1 MISHLRIDTAQS
13 LHFISLFNITQM
25 QNRLL
30 SIILIFFVF
39 ISAHSQLRLGNDA
52 IKLDR
57 TIRLINDLYVD
68 DVNTEEIT
76 ESAIRNMLKELDPH
90 SSYLNKEEVKEM
102 NEPLQGNF
110 DGIGISF
117 NMLTDTVYVMEV
129 ISGGPSQKVGIMPG
143 DKIIYV
149 NDTLIAGQKMTN
161 RDIIS
166 RLRGKKG
173 TTAKVKILRKGV
185 VGLTEFRII
194 RDKIPIYSIDA
205 SYMVNNNTGYIRLSR
220 FGITSYKEFHQAL
233 IKLKSNGMQNLIVD
247 LTGNGGGILS
257 TSTDITDEFL
267 DKGRLMV
274 YTEGKNQPRMTI
286 NSTSK
291 GEFKTGKLVV
301 LVDEGS
307 ASASEILSG
316 AVQDWDR
323 GIIVGRRTFGK
334 GLVQRQLPLTDGTM
348 IRLTVARYYTPT
360 GRGIQKPY
368 NGGDLEAYNLDF
380 INRFNHGEMMNADSI
395 HFPDSLKYATLINKR
410 TVYGGG
416 GIMPDVF
423 VPIDTT
429 IGTSLHRQLLAKGVM
444 NKLTIQEVD
453 NNRKQLL
460 GKYAT
465 IAAFKKNYTISPAM
479 IQRIK
484 DNAQKEDI
492 IWNDEEFE
500 KSKKLILTQMKALI
514 ARDLYDSSAFYR
526 IINDI
531 DDIFSKGLEVIT
543 NDKLYYQL
551 IDTGSGS

>member
-1 MISHLRIDTAQS
+1 
-13 LHFISLFNITQM
+13 M

-30 SIILIFFVF
+30 SIILLFFVF
-39 ISAHSQLRLGNDA
+39 ISAQSQLRLGVDA

-57 TIRLINDLYVD
+57 TIRLIDDLYVD
-68 DVNTEEIT
+68 DVNTEDIT

-90 SSYLNKEEVKEM
+90 SSYLNKQEVKEM

-149 NDTLIAGQKMTN
+149 NDTLIAGQKLTN

-166 RLRGKKG
+166 KLRGKKG

-185 VGLTEFRII
+185 EGLTEFRIV

-205 SYMVNNNTGYIRLSR
+205 SYMVNENTGYIRLSR
-220 FGITSYKEFHQAL
+220 FGITSYKEFRQAL
-233 IKLKSNGMQNLIVD
+233 VKLKSNGMLNLIVD

-267 DKGRLMV
+267 EKDRLLV
-274 YTEGKNQPRMTI
+274 YTEGKNQPRMTLK
-286 NSTSK
+286 STSK

-323 GIIVGRRTFGK
+323 GVIVGRRTFGK

-395 HFPDSLKYATLINKR
+395 HFPDSLKYSTLINKR

-444 NKLTIQEVD
+444 NKLTISEVD

-460 GKYAT
+460 AKYPT
-465 IAAFKKNYTISPAM
+465 VGAFKKNYTISPA
-479 IQRIK
+479 IIERIK
-484 DNAQKEDI
+484 NNAEQDDI
-492 IWNDEEFE
+492 TWNQEEFE

-531 DDIFSKGLEVIT
+531 DDIFAKGLEVIT

-551 IDTGSGS
+551 IDTGSASGS

>member
-1 MISHLRIDTAQS
+1 MISLKTDTALS

-30 SIILIFFVF
+30 SIILLFFVI

-185 VGLTEFRII
+185 EGLTEFRII

-233 IKLKSNGMQNLIVD
+233 IKLKSSGMNNLIVD

-267 DKGRLMV
+267 EKGRLMV

-286 NSTSK
+286 NSTAK

-465 IAAFKKNYTISPAM
+465 IAAFKKNYTISPAI

-492 IWNDEEFE
+492 VWNDEEFE

-551 IDTGSGS
+551 IDTGSGG

>member
-1 MISHLRIDTAQS
+1 
-13 LHFISLFNITQM
+13 M
-25 QNRLL
+25 QNRLY
-30 SIILIFFVF
+30 SIILLFFIFF
-39 ISAHSQLRLGNDA
+39 STQAQLRLGSDA

-68 DVNTEEIT
+68 DVNTEELT
-76 ESAIRNMLKELDPH
+76 ETAIRSMLKELDPH

-143 DKIIYV
+143 DKFIYV

-166 RLRGKKG
+166 RLRGEKG
-173 TTAKVKILRKGV
+173 TTAFVKVLRKGV
-185 VGLTEFRII
+185 EGLTEYRIV
-194 RDKIPIYSIDA
+194 RDKIPITSIDA
-205 SYMVNNNTGYIRLSR
+205 SYMVNKNTGYIRLSR
-220 FGITSYKEFHQAL
+220 FGISSLKEFH
-233 IKLKSNGMQNLIVD
+233 KSMSDLKSEGMQNLIVD

-267 DKGRLMV
+267 GKDKLIV
-274 YTEGKNQPRMTI
+274 YTEGKNQPRMTL

-291 GEFKTGKLVV
+291 GLFHTGKLVV
-301 LVDEGS
+301 LVNEGS

-316 AVQDWDR
+316 AIQDWDR
-323 GIIVGRRTFGK
+323 GVVVGRRTFGK

-368 NGGDLEAYNLDF
+368 NGGDPDEYNLDF
-380 INRFNHGEMMNADSI
+380 VNRFNHGELLNADSI
-395 HFPDSLKYATLINKR
+395 QFPDSLKYETLINKR

-429 IGTSLHRQLLAKGVM
+429 VVSLLHRQLIAKGVL
-444 NKLTIQEVD
+444 NRITIQEVD
-453 NNRKQLL
+453 NNRKKLKQSFP
-460 GKYAT
+460 T
-465 IAAFKKNYTISPAM
+465 IKAFKKDYDITPAL
-479 IQRIK
+479 IQKIK
-484 DNAQKEDI
+484 DSAKAEDI
-492 IWNDEEFE
+492 KWDDEDFD
-500 KSKKLILTQMKALI
+500 KSKEIIFTQLKALI

-531 DDIFSKGLEVIT
+531 DDIFSKGLEVIS
-543 NDKLYYQL
+543 NDELYNKIL
-551 IDTGSGS
+551 NGNS

>member
-1 MISHLRIDTAQS
+1 MR
-13 LHFISLFNITQM
+13 
-25 QNRLL
+25 NRLF
-30 SIILIFFVF
+30 SITLLFFIFF
-39 ISAHSQLRLGNDA
+39 SAQSQLRLGPDA

-68 DVNTEEIT
+68 DVDTEKIT
-76 ESAIRNMLKELDPH
+76 ENAIRNMLLELDPH
-90 SSYLNKEEVKEM
+90 SSYLNKDEVKEM

-129 ISGGPSQKVGIMPG
+129 ISGGPSQKVGLMPG

-149 NDTLIAGQKMTN
+149 NDTLIAGQKLTN
-161 RDIIS
+161 REIIS
-166 RLRGKKG
+166 KLKGKKG
-173 TTAKVKILRKGV
+173 TIANVKVLRKGIE
-185 VGLTEFRII
+185 GLTEFRIV

-220 FGITSYKEFHQAL
+220 FGITSYKEFHDAL
-233 IKLKSNGMQNLIVD
+233 TNLKLKGMNNLIVD

-267 DKGRLMV
+267 ERGKLIV
-274 YTEGKNQPRMTI
+274 YTEGKNQPRATL

-316 AVQDWDR
+316 AIQDWDR
-323 GIIVGRRTFGK
+323 GIVVGRRTFGK

-348 IRLTVARYYTPT
+348 IRLTVARYFTPT

-368 NGGDLEAYNLDF
+368 NSGDLEAYNLDF
-380 INRFNHGEMMNADSI
+380 INRFNHGEMLNADSI
-395 HFPDSLKYATLINKR
+395 HFPDSLKHATLINKR

-423 VPIDTT
+423 VPIDTIAAT
-429 IGTSLHRQLLAKGVM
+429 PLHRKLVAKGVV
-444 NKLTIQEVD
+444 NRITFQTVD
-453 NNRKQLL
+453 SNRKQLL
-460 GKYAT
+460 QNYPT
-465 IAAFKKNYTISPAM
+465 IESFKKNYTISPAT
-479 IQRIK
+479 IQKVK
-484 DNAQKEDI
+484 DTAKEEDI
-492 IWNDEEFE
+492 EWNNEEFE
-500 KSKKLILTQMKALI
+500 KSKKIILTQMKALI
-514 ARDLYDSSAFYR
+514 ARDLYDTSAFYR
-526 IINDI
+526 ILNDI
-531 DDIFSKGLEVIT
+531 DDIFSKGLEVIS
-543 NDKLYYQL
+543 NDKLYNKL
-551 IDTGSGS
+551 INGES

>member
-1 MISHLRIDTAQS
+1 
-13 LHFISLFNITQM
+13 M
-25 QNRLL
+25 QNRLY
-30 SIILIFFVF
+30 SIILLFFIFF
-39 ISAHSQLRLGNDA
+39 STQAQLRLGSDA

-68 DVNTEEIT
+68 DVNTEELT
-76 ESAIRNMLKELDPH
+76 ETAIRSMLKELDPH

-143 DKIIYV
+143 DKFIYV

-166 RLRGKKG
+166 RLRGVKG
-173 TTAKVKILRKGV
+173 TTAVVKVLRKGV
-185 VGLTEFRII
+185 EGLTEYRIV
-194 RDKIPIYSIDA
+194 RDKIPITSIDA
-205 SYMVNNNTGYIRLSR
+205 SYMVNKNTGYIRLSR
-220 FGITSYKEFHQAL
+220 FGISSLKEFH
-233 IKLKSNGMQNLIVD
+233 KSMSDLKSEGMQNLIVD

-267 DKGRLMV
+267 GKDKLIV
-274 YTEGKNQPRMTI
+274 YTEGKNQPRMTL

-291 GEFKTGKLVV
+291 GLFHTGKLVV
-301 LVDEGS
+301 LVNEGS

-316 AVQDWDR
+316 AIQDWDR
-323 GIIVGRRTFGK
+323 GVVVGRRTFGK

-368 NGGDLEAYNLDF
+368 NGGDPDEYNLDF
-380 INRFNHGEMMNADSI
+380 VNRFNHGELLNADSI
-395 HFPDSLKYATLINKR
+395 QFPDSLKYETLINKR

-429 IGTSLHRQLLAKGVM
+429 VVSLLHRQLIAKGVL
-444 NKLTIQEVD
+444 NRITIQEVD
-453 NNRKQLL
+453 NNRKKLKQSFP
-460 GKYAT
+460 T
-465 IAAFKKNYTISPAM
+465 IKAFKKDYDITPAL
-479 IQRIK
+479 IQKIK
-484 DNAQKEDI
+484 DSAKAEDI
-492 IWNDEEFE
+492 KWDDEDFD
-500 KSKKLILTQMKALI
+500 KSKEIIFTQLKALI

-531 DDIFSKGLEVIT
+531 DDIFSKGLEVIS
-543 NDKLYYQL
+543 NDELYNKIL
-551 IDTGSGS
+551 NGIS

>member
-1 MISHLRIDTAQS
+1 
-13 LHFISLFNITQM
+13 M

-30 SIILIFFVF
+30 STILLLSIFF
-39 ISAHSQLRLGNDA
+39 SAQSQLRLGPDA

-129 ISGGPSQKVGIMPG
+129 ISGGPSQKVGLMPG

-149 NDTLIAGQKMTN
+149 NDTLIAGQKMSN
-161 RDIIS
+161 RDVIS
-166 RLRGKKG
+166 KLKGKKG
-173 TTAKVKILRKGV
+173 TVARVKVLRKGV
-185 VGLTEFRII
+185 KGLTEFRIV

-205 SYMVNNNTGYIRLSR
+205 SYMVNRSTGYIRLSR
-220 FGITSYKEFHQAL
+220 FGVTSFKEFHEAL
-233 IKLKSNGMQNLIVD
+233 VDLKLKGMSNLIVD

-267 DKGRLMV
+267 SSGKLMV
-274 YTEGKNQPRMTI
+274 YTEGKNQPRMALK
-286 NSTSK
+286 STSK
-291 GEFKTGKLVV
+291 GEFKSGKLVV

-316 AVQDWDR
+316 AIQDWDR
-323 GIIVGRRTFGK
+323 GVIVGRRTFGK

-380 INRFNHGEMMNADSI
+380 INRYNHGEMMNADSI
-395 HFPDSLKYATLINKR
+395 HFPDSLKYSTLINKR

-429 IGTSLHRQLLAKGVM
+429 IGTSLHRQMLAKGVI
-444 NKLTIQEVD
+444 NRITIQEVD

-460 GKYAT
+460 GTYPT
-465 IAAFKKNYTISPAM
+465 IETFKNNYTISPAI
-479 IQRIK
+479 IQK
-484 DNAQKEDI
+484 LKNNAQSEDI
-492 IWNDEEFE
+492 EWNEEEFE
-500 KSKKLILTQMKALI
+500 KSKKLILTQLKALV
-514 ARDLYDSSAFYR
+514 ARDLYDGAAFYR

-531 DDIFSKGLEVIT
+531 DDIFSKGLEVISD
-543 NDKLYYQL
+543 DKLYYGL
-551 IDTGSGS
+551 IDRGR

>member
-1 MISHLRIDTAQS
+1 MISLKTDTALS

-30 SIILIFFVF
+30 SIILLFFVI
-39 ISAHSQLRLGNDA
+39 ISAHAQLRLGNDA

-173 TTAKVKILRKGV
+173 TTAKVKILRKGIE
-185 VGLTEFRII
+185 GLTEFRII

-233 IKLKSNGMQNLIVD
+233 IKLKSSGMNNLIVD

-267 DKGRLMV
+267 EKGRLMV

-286 NSTSK
+286 NSTAK

-465 IAAFKKNYTISPAM
+465 IAAFKKNYTISPAI

-492 IWNDEEFE
+492 VWNDEEFE

-551 IDTGSGS
+551 IDTGSGG

>member
-1 MISHLRIDTAQS
+1 MISLKTDTALS

-30 SIILIFFVF
+30 SIILLFFVI
-39 ISAHSQLRLGNDA
+39 ISAHAQLRLGNDA

-185 VGLTEFRII
+185 EGLTEFRII

-233 IKLKSNGMQNLIVD
+233 IKLKSSGMNNLIVD

-267 DKGRLMV
+267 EKGRLMV

-286 NSTSK
+286 NSTAK

-465 IAAFKKNYTISPAM
+465 IAAFKKNYTISPAI

-492 IWNDEEFE
+492 VWNDEEFE

-551 IDTGSGS
+551 IDTGKGS

>member
-1 MISHLRIDTAQS
+1 
-13 LHFISLFNITQM
+13 M
-25 QNRLL
+25 QKQLL
-30 SIILIFFVF
+30 SIILLFLIFTP
-39 ISAHSQLRLGNDA
+39 AQSQLRLGKEA
-52 IKLDR
+52 IKIDR
-57 TIRLINDLYVD
+57 TIRLINELYVD
-68 DVNTEEIT
+68 DVDTEEIT
-76 ESAIRNMLKELDPH
+76 ESAIRNILKELDPH

-129 ISGGPSQKVGIMPG
+129 ISGGPSQIVGIMPG
-143 DKIIYV
+143 DRIIYV
-149 NDTLIAGQKMTN
+149 NDTLIAGQEMSN

-173 TTAKVKILRKGV
+173 TTVNVKVLRKGV
-185 VGLTEFRII
+185 EGLIEFRII
-194 RDKIPIYSIDA
+194 RDKIPLYSIDA
-205 SYMVNNNTGYIRLSR
+205 SYMVNNKTGYIRLSR
-220 FGITSYKEFHQAL
+220 FGLTSYKEFHEAL
-233 IKLKSNGMQNLIVD
+233 LNLKSKGMDNLIID

-267 DKGRLMV
+267 EKDRLMV

-291 GEFKTGKLVV
+291 GAFKNGKLVV
-301 LVDEGS
+301 LVNEGS

-368 NGGDLEAYNLDF
+368 NGGDLEAYHSDF
-380 INRFNHGEMMNADSI
+380 INRYNHGEMISADSI

-416 GIMPDVF
+416 GVMPDLF

-429 IGTSLHRQLLAKGVM
+429 IATTLHRQLIAKGIL
-444 NKLTIQEVD
+444 NRITIQEVD
-453 NNRKQLL
+453 NKRDALFR
-460 GKYAT
+460 AFPT
-465 IAAFKKNYTISPAM
+465 IETFKKNYTISSAL
-479 IQRIK
+479 IQRVK
-484 DNAQKEDI
+484 NMAEQEDI
-492 IWNDEEFE
+492 TWNNEEFNKSE
-500 KSKKLILTQMKALI
+500 KILLTQLKALI
-514 ARDLYDSSAFYR
+514 ARDLYDPSAFYK

-531 DDIFSKGLEVIT
+531 DDIFLKGLEVIT

-551 IDTGSGS
+551 IDKGSAVL